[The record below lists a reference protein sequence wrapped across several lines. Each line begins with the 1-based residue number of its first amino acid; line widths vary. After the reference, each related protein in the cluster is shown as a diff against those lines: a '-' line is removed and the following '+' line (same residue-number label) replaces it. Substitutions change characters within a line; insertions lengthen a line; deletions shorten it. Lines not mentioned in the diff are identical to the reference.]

1 MAGIPGSLW
10 VSCIRC
16 MFSKLRKRR
25 ASRSSESLA
34 AWAGLL
40 YSPCLA
46 ALYCFRSMAA
56 FMPRLMAFAC
66 FCFVQLFSSFGGNAG
81 ASGRNRP
88 LAKDMRSVC
97 THVSLAIGDRVQI
110 YSLVMLVV
118 CPSRSSEWR
127 LTHHQYQCTYMQ
139 YIVRYRPIQTY
150 TTMKGYERIS
160 RALGDPLTN
169 QRQSRWDSPN
179 IPGCFQQW

>member
-1 MAGIPGSLW
+1 MQIAFAVLCLRCRSSGQWLQHFLQKERSCCAISSSTVFDDFGTSLPTDQVLIFRFDTALVW
-10 VSCIRC
+10 LEYPAHFESHAFGA
-16 MFSKLRKRR
+16 FSAKLRKRR

-66 FCFVQLFSSFGGNAG
+66 FCFVQLFSGFGGNAG

-88 LAKDMRSVC
+88 LAEDMRSVC
-97 THVSLAIGDRVQI
+97 THFFIGFVI
-110 YSLVMLVV
+110 
-118 CPSRSSEWR
+118 E
-127 LTHHQYQCTYMQ
+127 
-139 YIVRYRPIQTY
+139 YIEYAVIGPKYI
-150 TTMKGYERIS
+150 
-160 RALGDPLTN
+160 A
-169 QRQSRWDSPN
+169 W
-179 IPGCFQQW
+179 